1 VYFLHPHDPQVH
13 QCHLR
18 VRSLS
23 VLFWLSERV
32 MPADE
37 SNEVS
42 LSERDLRALAMELA
56 LQLPR
61 CISDAE
67 RVLDLMR
74 AGYDYFLCEYKPP
87 KEAGAVVRPKFRRR
101 GGG

>member
-1 VYFLHPHDPQVH
+1 
-13 QCHLR
+13 
-18 VRSLS
+18 
-23 VLFWLSERV
+23 
-32 MPADE
+32 MPVDE

-42 LSERDLRALAMELA
+42 LSERDMRALAMELA

-61 CISDAE
+61 RTGDAE

-74 AGYDYFLCEYKPP
+74 AGYDYFLCEYERP
-87 KEAGAVVRPKFRRR
+87 KEAGAVVRPKFRRQR

>member
-1 VYFLHPHDPQVH
+1 
-13 QCHLR
+13 
-18 VRSLS
+18 
-23 VLFWLSERV
+23 
-32 MPADE
+32 MPANE
-37 SNEVS
+37 SHELS

-61 CISDAE
+61 NEADAE

-74 AGYDYFLCEYKPP
+74 AGYDFFLCEYERP
-87 KEAGAVVRPKFRRR
+87 KEAAGAVVRPKFRRR